1 MTVRALAD
9 AGMRGTTGRN
19 ETAAATGRNETA
31 AADAARYAGEHAVD
45 LCAVELDVSDQAPAV
60 TG

>member
-9 AGMRGTTGRN
+9 AGMQGT
-19 ETAAATGRNETA
+19 TGRNETA